1 MIERIAAQIQK
12 LSQRFQMLNQV
23 RNQPDKDKFKK
34 KNFQIK
40 LLKLKILFKN
50 KNLINCNLKKF
61 SNLLKMENNKISNY
75 IN

>member
-1 MIERIAAQIQK
+1 
-12 LSQRFQMLNQV
+12 MLNQV